1 MQELVKITECPRD
14 AMQGI
19 TPFIPTQDKI
29 RYHNA
34 LLKCGFDILD
44 FGSFVS
50 PKAIPQMKD
59 TAEVL
64 EQLQLENTHTKLLAI
79 VGNMRGA
86 QEACQQEKISFL
98 GFPFSFSPTFLERN
112 INSTVEQSFDSVK
125 RMLETCK
132 AHNKSLRVYISM
144 AFGNPYGDP
153 WGTEMLLHWID
164 QLHWIGV
171 RHIVLADTTS
181 EAEDSAIRASL
192 QTALPAYAEVN
203 FGLHLHTTS
212 EDWKQKID
220 AAYQTG
226 CRHFDG
232 VLHGLGGCPMAG
244 PDLVGNIRTRDLLNF
259 FGKKEMRMNINLEA
273 LEKARQV
280 AEEILP

>member
-1 MQELVKITECPRD
+1 MPETVKITECPRD

-19 TPFIPTQDKI
+19 QTFIPTEDKV
-29 RYHNA
+29 RYINA
-34 LLKCGFDILD
+34 LLRCGFDTLD

-50 PKAIPQMKD
+50 PKAIPQMRD

-64 EQLQLENTHTKLLAI
+64 SQLQLTDTKLLAI

-86 QEACQQEKISFL
+86 RDACRYPEIHYL

-112 INSTVEQSFDSVK
+112 IKSTVDKSFDMVK
-125 RMLETCK
+125 QMLELCQEHDK
-132 AHNKSLRVYISM
+132 ALRVYISM

-153 WGTEMLLHWID
+153 WSSEMLLHWID
-164 QLHWIGV
+164 QLHWVGV

-181 EAEDSAIRASL
+181 EGQAGVMGSVL
-192 QTALPAYAEVN
+192 QTAIPAYGEVN
-203 FGLHLHTTS
+203 LGLHLHTTS
-212 EDWKQKID
+212 SDWEEKIE
-220 AAYQTG
+220 AAYGSG

-244 PDLVGNIRTRDLLNF
+244 PELVGNIRTTDLLSF
-259 FGKKEMRMNINLEA
+259 FEKKQATTGVDSSEL
-273 LEKARQV
+273 KKSRQI
-280 AEEILP
+280 AESILP